1 MSLTDKIRSS
11 IHKMADPVKRL
22 LMRKSP
28 MPLEI
33 VTPEQALEWCQ
44 NFLCGAWSSITVDQ
58 MHLERISG
66 GLSNYLYCCSLPDD
80 VESQNSEP
88 RKVLLRIYGE
98 AHQKHRGTLLID
110 SVVCTLLSDRKIGP
124 HVHGI
129 FPEGRL
135 EEFVDAEAL
144 LVAEVRDR
152 EISQKAGR
160 LLGDLHQLDMPLV
173 KEPTWLYHTIEQYL
187 SSLPTDLHK
196 FEIEEDRHIYQE
208 LQSVCKF
215 AEEFEELK
223 KILAT
228 IDSPIRLCH
237 NDFQAGNILRLKSDL
252 NNFTVIDFEYCSYNY
267 RGYDIG
273 NHFCEFMF
281 DYISSKEWPHF
292 KVNFSHY
299 PNKEQ
304 QHNFLSAYVD
314 AILASQDQSVPCTN
328 DSSKNSNRDELINE
342 IMKEANYYTL
352 ASHFFWTL
360 WAIHMATSTAIKFGY
375 MEYARTRLTA
385 YYLTRD
391 RLVGAN
397 EMPPTFSEELL
408 QSTKNP
414 FHSSYIKLDTE
425 QISS

>member
-1 MSLTDKIRSS
+1 
-11 IHKMADPVKRL
+11 MANPVKRL
-22 LMRKSP
+22 LMRKSATP
-28 MPLEI
+28 QEI
-33 VTPEQALEWCQ
+33 VTPDQALEWCQ
-44 NFLCGAWSSITVDQ
+44 NYLRGAWSSITVEQ
-58 MHLERISG
+58 MHLERVSG

-80 VESQNSEP
+80 VESQGSEP

-98 AHQKHRGTLLID
+98 VHQKHRGTLLID

-144 LVAEVRDR
+144 LVSEVRDPKV
-152 EISQKAGR
+152 SQLAGR
-160 LLGDLHQLDMPLV
+160 LLGELHQLDMPLV
-173 KEPTWLYHTIEQYL
+173 KEPTWLYNTIEQYL
-187 SSLPTDLHK
+187 STLPTDLHK
-196 FEIEEDRHIYQE
+196 FEIEEDRQIYQE

-223 KILAT
+223 KLLAQ

-237 NDFQAGNILRLKSDL
+237 NDFQPGNILRLKSDP

-281 DYISSKEWPHF
+281 DYASSKEWPRF
-292 KVNFSHY
+292 KVNFTDY
-299 PNKEQ
+299 PNREQ
-304 QHNFLSAYVD
+304 QRTFISAYID
-314 AILASQDQSVPCTN
+314 ATLALQDQSVPCPIDSPQEK
-328 DSSKNSNRDELINE
+328 DSSREELINQ
-342 IMKEANYYTL
+342 IMKEANYYAL
-352 ASHFFWTL
+352 ASNFFWTL

-397 EMPPTFSEELL
+397 EMPPMFGEELL
-408 QSTKNP
+408 RSIKNP
-414 FHSSYIKLDTE
+414 FQTSYVKTNVE
-425 QISS
+425 